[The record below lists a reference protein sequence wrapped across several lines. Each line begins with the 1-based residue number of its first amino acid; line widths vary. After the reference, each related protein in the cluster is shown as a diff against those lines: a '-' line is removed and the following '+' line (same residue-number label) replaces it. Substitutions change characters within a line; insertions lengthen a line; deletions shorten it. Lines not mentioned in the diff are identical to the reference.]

1 MKRLTFILALTISLP
16 VGASMLP
23 GSAANGGK
31 LFQQHC
37 QKCHTDAKSFSA
49 AARRV
54 KSIEGLVGRVN
65 ACNRQLGTPLSD
77 SGIDDVVR
85 YLNERFYRFGQ

>member
-1 MKRLTFILALTISLP
+1 MKRLMLTLVLTLSLP
-16 VGASMLP
+16 AGASLLP

-31 LFQQHC
+31 RFQQHC
-37 QKCHTDAKSFSA
+37 QQCHADARSFSA
-49 AARRV
+49 PARRV

-65 ACNRQLGTPLSD
+65 ACNRQLGKPLDD

-85 YLNERFYRFGQ
+85 YLNERFYRFE